1 MSSLP
6 LDCKHCQMMSG
17 VASYYRP
24 CTEHTIK
31 CYWAWHAC
39 IALRQQTRSDNVGRG
54 MLQSPLDSMYTWTT
68 LCMHAIIAL
77 GLYTWSDEVGRG
89 ITECPLGST
98 HGRTTSGMTFHY
110 PLGRHTRSNDV
121 GHDISSSPSGSTH
134 CWMMSGVACHHCQLK
149 TYTRSYYVGLRMP

>member
-1 MSSLP
+1 MGSTLFWMTSGVAFHHRPWEAHTVGRRRQGSPSL
-6 LDCKHCQMMSG
+6 LLESIHGWTTSG

-68 LCMHAIIAL
+68 LCIHAIIAL
-77 GLYTWSDEVGRG
+77 GLYKWSDDVGRDMPD
-89 ITECPLGST
+89 CPLGST

-110 PLGRHTRSNDV
+110 RLRKAHTVKR
-121 GHDISSSPSGSTH
+121 
-134 CWMMSGVACHHCQLK
+134 CRA
-149 TYTRSYYVGLRMP
+149 